1 MRNRE
6 QESKELDKIACN
18 SYGSHIGQI
27 FVGRCIKYLA
37 DTMYLIHREQ
47 NEIRKETNE

>member
-1 MRNRE
+1 MNRE

-37 DTMYLIHREQ
+37 DTLYLIHKEQ
-47 NEIRKETNE
+47 TERNETNE

>member
-6 QESKELDKIACN
+6 QESDELDKIACS

-37 DTMYLIHREQ
+37 DTLYLIHKEQ
-47 NEIRKETNE
+47 TERKETNE